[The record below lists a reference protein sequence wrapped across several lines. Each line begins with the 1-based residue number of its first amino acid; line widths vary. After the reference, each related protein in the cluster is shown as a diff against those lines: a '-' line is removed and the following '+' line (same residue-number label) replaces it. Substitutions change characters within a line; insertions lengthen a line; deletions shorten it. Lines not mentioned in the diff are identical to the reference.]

1 MELHPHFSDRCGSL
15 LPLKASHLNFIHKKF
30 SNIEK
35 LVEDSNQYY
44 DYNSL
49 VDDIIHISP
58 PYNYDR
64 YENINQPNIL
74 ETHTLANQPFIHKME
89 KTPSYNLPTDLPKLG
104 REPSLAP
111 LNQLNLINGISNDF
125 NRLPQ
130 LLKKESGF
138 ELFRGDSFFQDN
150 LLMRNDSFG
159 LDNLSFNLV
168 RNSSMQSEFENNMK
182 LEEKDINYNKN
193 LLNIPPFVGQNSD
206 IETNKNDGDQ
216 KKNKE
221 GFKLT
226 KNSMHNNNNNGN
238 SLFQRNN
245 SNIQM
250 E

>member
-1 MELHPHFSDRCGSL
+1 M
-15 LPLKASHLNFIHKKF
+15 
-30 SNIEK
+30 
-35 LVEDSNQYY
+35 EDSNQYY

-64 YENINQPNIL
+64 YENINQPNSL
-74 ETHTLANQPFIHKME
+74 ETHGLANQPFIHKME
-89 KTPSYNLPTDLPKLG
+89 KTASFNLPPELPKLG
-104 REPSLAP
+104 RESSITP
-111 LNQLNLINGISNDF
+111 LNQLNLMNGISNDF
-125 NRLPQ
+125 PRLPQ

-138 ELFRGDSFFQDN
+138 PELFRGDSFFQDN

-159 LDNLSFNLV
+159 LENLSFNLV

-206 IETNKNDGDQ
+206 IEINKNDGDP

-226 KNSMHNNNNNGN
+226 KNSMHNNNNNNGN
-238 SLFQRNN
+238 SLFQRNS
-245 SNIQM
+245 SNIQQD
-250 E
+250 